1 MARQNRRR
9 SSRVVG
15 WGAPGRRGRKRP
27 RRARSRASRRA
38 SSRRGLGS
46 AGVAAL
52 LGGLVALVALVR
64 YLQGHPAVFVG
75 AVVIAVLVAAGS
87 AWALRARSAA
97 IRRREAELTS
107 TIAAADAL
115 TGPQFEHW
123 VAALLRRTGFTNVE
137 VCGGSGDLGADV
149 TAASPSGRRVVVQ
162 CKRLRADRA
171 VGSPD
176 VQRFAGTARAL
187 HHADI
192 AVIITTGRFSAP
204 AASTAARLNIAL
216 VDRQTLTAWAASG
229 AGPAGFTL

>member
-1 MARQNRRR
+1 
-9 SSRVVG
+9 
-15 WGAPGRRGRKRP
+15 
-27 RRARSRASRRA
+27 
-38 SSRRGLGS
+38 LGS
-46 AGVAAL
+46 AGVVVVIA
-52 LGGLVALVALVR
+52 GLVFAITLIR
-64 YLQGHPAVFVG
+64 YFQEHPAVFAGV
-75 AVVIAVLVAAGS
+75 VVIAGLVGAGVV
-87 AWALRARSAA
+87 WVWHARTAA
-97 IRRREAELTS
+97 IRRGEAELTS

-115 TGPQFEHW
+115 TGSQFEHW

-229 AGPAGFTL
+229 ARPAPFAPR